1 MLPLKRLWLA
11 RKFAGSPWHHL
22 FEAYKG
28 EEVIAIDTETTGL
41 DPRRADVLTIAA
53 VPICGRR
60 VLTSQRLEL
69 TLQASPKLT
78 GDSIRIH
85 GLRHQDLSA
94 GLTQKEALER
104 LLGFIQNR
112 PLLGYHVRFDI
123 ALLSRLTKEHLG
135 FELPNRHLELAHIY
149 RSRQLRKNPDIEP
162 HLGFE
167 QMATHLRVPLL
178 ARHTAFGDALTTA
191 LMYLALQPEQS
202 LSNR

>member
-11 RKFAGSPWHHL
+11 RKFADSPWRHL
-22 FEAYKG
+22 FEPYRG
-28 EEVIAIDTETTGL
+28 DEIIAIDTETTGL

-53 VPICGRR
+53 VPIRGRR

-69 TLQASPKLT
+69 TLGASPKLT

-85 GLRHQDLSA
+85 GLRHQDLGEGSP
-94 GLTQKEALER
+94 THEALGR

-123 ALLSRLTKEHLG
+123 AILSRLTREQFG
-135 FELPNRHLELAHIY
+135 FELPNRHIELAHLY
-149 RSRQLRKNPDIEP
+149 RRRQLRQNPELDP
-162 HLGFE
+162 NLDFE
-167 QMATHLRVPLL
+167 HMARQLKVPLL

-191 LMYLALQPEQS
+191 LMYLALAPEPT
-202 LSNR
+202 LNRR